1 MRTLGV
7 FLLVVSGFVG
17 SVVLARQSPPQRYQP
32 TGEEREKLSAR
43 MEELRAA
50 VEALRKQKAGLLP
63 DVEIYLKAAQYALE
77 NDEFFQA
84 NEVTKALAL
93 LDKGLER
100 VKALTARQ
108 PWWTKQTGRVV
119 RGFRS
124 KIDGSVQPYGLIVPS
139 HYDFKG
145 KDKWRLD
152 VNLHGRGATLSE
164 VNFIAQQEPL
174 GSRQDVGA
182 TDFITLNVYGR
193 WNTGYRWA
201 GEVDVLEAV
210 EQVKRHYRID
220 ENRIVLRGFSMGGH
234 GAWHLGLHY
243 PDRWCVVAP
252 GAGFTETFKYLKLTE
267 PPAWYQQT
275 LYHIYDA
282 VDYADNC
289 FAVPVVAYAG
299 ENDPQQRAALNVK
312 ETLEAKGVRFTQ
324 EGLNFR
330 ADHPPFTLLIGPKT
344 GHAFHPDTQKA
355 YLRLIAGHA
364 EKGRDPNPKRV
375 RFTTW
380 TLKYHRCFWVEI
392 DELEQHYRQASV
404 DAEFVDENTIR
415 LATQNVVRLKFHLN
429 QSLANFRKPLKVI
442 DETGR
447 ELVVPANRVGKVV
460 PMVRDPGE
468 GWSTHVE
475 DLNAVRKRH
484 NLQGPIEDAFMD
496 SFLVVLPSGEP
507 LSPTLAAWSEA
518 EWQHLKK
525 GWRLHFR
532 GDAPFKRDK
541 DVTGSDI
548 RNNNLILFGDP
559 KSNALI
565 AKIAAK
571 LPIGWS
577 AEGIRVGQNVFEAQS
592 HGLVMIYPNPLNP
605 KRYVVLNSGF
615 TFRESDYRGSN
626 ALQTPKLPDWA
637 VIAIGESNRIVAAD
651 FFGEQWGL
659 RKQVIKRKT

>member
-1 MRTLGV
+1 
-7 FLLVVSGFVG
+7 
-17 SVVLARQSPPQRYQP
+17 
-32 TGEEREKLSAR
+32 
-43 MEELRAA
+43 
-50 VEALRKQKAGLLP
+50 
-63 DVEIYLKAAQYALE
+63 
-77 NDEFFQA
+77 
-84 NEVTKALAL
+84 
-93 LDKGLER
+93 
-100 VKALTARQ
+100 
-108 PWWTKQTGRVV
+108 
-119 RGFRS
+119 
-124 KIDGSVQPYGLIVPS
+124 
-139 HYDFKG
+139 
-145 KDKWRLD
+145 
-152 VNLHGRGATLSE
+152 
-164 VNFIAQQEPL
+164 
-174 GSRQDVGA
+174 
-182 TDFITLNVYGR
+182 
-193 WNTGYRWA
+193 
-201 GEVDVLEAV
+201 
-210 EQVKRHYRID
+210 
-220 ENRIVLRGFSMGGH
+220 
-234 GAWHLGLHY
+234 
-243 PDRWCVVAP
+243 
-252 GAGFTETFKYLKLTE
+252 
-267 PPAWYQQT
+267 
-275 LYHIYDA
+275 
-282 VDYADNC
+282 
-289 FAVPVVAYAG
+289 
-299 ENDPQQRAALNVK
+299 
-312 ETLEAKGVRFTQ
+312 
-324 EGLNFR
+324 
-330 ADHPPFTLLIGPKT
+330 
-344 GHAFHPDTQKA
+344 
-355 YLRLIAGHA
+355 
-364 EKGRDPNPKRV
+364 
-375 RFTTW
+375 
-380 TLKYHRCFWVEI
+380 
-392 DELEQHYRQASV
+392 
-404 DAEFVDENTIR
+404 
-415 LATQNVVRLKFHLN
+415 VRLKFHLN